1 MENNTVEKL
10 RKGYSITNEY
20 RFDFDRYFATNYDCC
35 MNNLLSSSTFDLDAL
50 NVFIT
55 DEFEEYPL
63 YKIHL
68 YPEIKQ
74 KKFFKHKKLGI
85 FVSVDINSAEFYY
98 SSEKEN
104 VDYLL
109 PLFESIKIQKKKEE
123 AEIYTLLQGSS
134 GLIAHKTL
142 FKAPE
147 INIEGHYNDDF
158 IPEYERVCEL
168 IDSKDTGLVLWHGI
182 PGSGKTSMIRHLMTK
197 GFNRKFLFIPS
208 GYAEMLGEPGFN
220 NLLIQPEYKGCVLVI
235 EDAESLIKKTQ
246 ERSAGM
252 SNILNLTDG
261 LMKDVFGCLIIA
273 TFNVHIAA
281 IDQALVRGGR
291 LKARY
296 EFKKL
301 SLEKVFAI
309 NEIAEE
315 MTLAEIFHS
324 TETIEEEKVIGFK
337 R

>member
-1 MENNTVEKL
+1 MIEKL

-20 RFDFDRYFATNYDCC
+20 HFDFDRYFAENYDAC
-35 MNNLLSSSTFDLDAL
+35 MANRIDSHSHDLEML
-50 NVFIT
+50 RVFIEN
-55 DEFEEYPL
+55 EFEEYLL
-63 YKIHL
+63 YKIHI
-68 YPEIKQ
+68 YPEVNQ
-74 KKFFKHKKLGI
+74 LKFYKHKTLNI
-85 FVSVDINSAEFYY
+85 FVSIDINSSSFYY
-98 SSEKEN
+98 ESSLEA
-104 VDYLL
+104 VTYLQAIFL
-109 PLFESIKIQKKKEE
+109 AVRIQKKKEE

-142 FKAPE
+142 FKAPV
-147 INIEGHYNDDF
+147 IDIDAHYNDDF
-158 IPEYERVCEL
+158 VDQYNKVCGL
-168 IDSKDTGLVLWHGI
+168 IDDNDTGLVLWHGA
-182 PGSGKTSMIRHLMTK
+182 PGVGKTSVLRHLMTK

-337 R
+337 TK